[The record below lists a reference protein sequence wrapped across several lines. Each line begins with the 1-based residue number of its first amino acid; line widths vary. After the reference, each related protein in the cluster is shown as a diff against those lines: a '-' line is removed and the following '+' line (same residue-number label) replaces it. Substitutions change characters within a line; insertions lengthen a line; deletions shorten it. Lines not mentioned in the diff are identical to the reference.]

1 MSLSIRFFRR
11 TVFLSFFL
19 LSGLCAAQQQSTPQF
34 NVPEVELTY
43 GRVTSLL
50 AGSFQPSGTSADI
63 FYIDA
68 ATVSGTVSSV
78 TAGELLNNQGFTN
91 YNFNRITFTDVS
103 DVVATLGDFNSDGHT
118 DYAFALTPS
127 GSNKNYLCVYYGT
140 GLPLG
145 NSSYN
150 GGSIPNAY
158 PPVGGESGCMTF
170 QVYGSLPP
178 VFSYIAGASLVNGQ
192 PPALILEDSA
202 NNYLYILANNG
213 QTGVNGTLT
222 GFTIR
227 STIALN
233 PADGA
238 GPLYIGDFN
247 HDGNIDFIV
256 NGQTGN
262 SATVYFG
269 NGAGG
274 LLAQSRYTFS
284 NNVHSMLMQDMD
296 GDRIPDMVV
305 EGDKGII
312 EVHKGNGT
320 TVNTFALNS
329 EGGTAAGANGFS
341 GNGGHLVAI
350 DPNTLNILTTTPIG
364 LSVLERQGGSPP
376 FNYVLKAIY
385 DIGPGRSSFA
395 LASILGN
402 GVLDLAVDSPEGV
415 AIAPGDGN
423 GGFVTSQAF
432 TTLQPALSA
441 TVGKFRNAPSNPKG
455 YLDVVAATGATQAQL
470 LTGNGDGTFNTFPT
484 VTNTSGG
491 PSGIPASV
499 WSNILSGDFNGDG
512 KLDILYSLT
521 GLPQPPPSSPPIVI
535 YSQDGNGDGT
545 FGSAL
550 TYIYQNSTGNN
561 DNSYVETAVGDF
573 NGDGITDFAFSNA
586 VIDQSELSQSNF
598 GIFLGF
604 AHSDSNNTQLSQVA
618 TGFFKTGRTNQQ
630 DVVFQ
635 QGASFIP
642 FKNPQDLTGKNYTQ
656 EPALTGAA
664 APYYPATVL
673 LADVDG
679 DGNGDLV
686 VVYYNS
692 AYNPVD
698 ATQTTP
704 NQVYIWWGNGDGTF
718 NATPL
723 VLTVN
728 RNYYLGAVADMNGD
742 GLPDL
747 VLSDGSLV
755 GILYNQGG
763 RSFGTEEH
771 FLAGQGINS
780 LSIQDVNGDGKP
792 DLIVANGG
800 ATISN
805 AVALGGRTASSLSLA
820 ANPDVNTGGITA
832 LLNNATSKPTSGTL
846 AASPEPSIYPTS
858 FTLTATLTPSPGVPP
873 PTGPVNF
880 SIDGAFVGSSQ
891 LVPGTT
897 TSSATWVVPAGNG
910 YASGTVHTL
919 TANYQGDPYNSP
931 ITLSGSHNILGGS
944 TTTSIFM
951 CVGPTAACPAPPGAP
966 GTFPPYSPSLTMY
979 YGQIWNGYIQV
990 VSNGGGTPTGN
1001 LELIDTYTGAA
1012 PAPPNPICTLVLGVT
1027 PACPISV
1034 GTTQGTSVG
1043 LNVLTGYYPGDAI
1056 NLPSTSLPTAIT
1068 VLPDTTTATLAG
1080 TPASSPAGQPVTF
1093 TVTVTGNYAAPNGP
1107 VAFTY
1112 GTTALCPPANLVPSA
1127 TGLSSTATCTTSALP
1142 VGTDTVTASYAAT
1155 MDFGAASA
1163 TFQETITQPGA
1174 PSFTIA
1180 VTPNPVTLG
1189 VGNGAVL
1196 TVTVAPLNGF
1206 SQGVNLGC
1214 ANLPTEATC
1223 SFANPAIAAGG
1234 GSTTLILDTAA
1245 PHSCG
1250 STQPYFNS
1258 ASGMTPFAL
1267 PALAGL
1273 FMIFVPGK
1281 RRWLRALLAVVVA
1294 AGAVQIVGCGNCTD
1308 LGTRPAT
1315 YTIQI
1320 TGSAA
1325 SGPAATQSQP
1335 VTLNVTI

>member
-1 MSLSIRFFRR
+1 M
-11 TVFLSFFL
+11 V
-19 LSGLCAAQQQSTPQF
+19 SGLCVAQQQSTPQF
-34 NVPEVELTY
+34 NVPQVELTY
-43 GRVTSLL
+43 GRAASLL
-50 AGSFQPSGTSADI
+50 VGSFQPSGASVDF
-63 FYIDA
+63 FYINA
-68 ATVSGTVSSV
+68 PAVSGTVSSV
-78 TAGELLNNQGFTN
+78 TAGELLNDQGFTN
-91 YNFNRITFTDVS
+91 YDFNRITFTNVS
-103 DVVATLGDFNSDGHT
+103 NVVATLADFNSDGHT

-127 GSNKNYLCVYYGT
+127 GSVKNYLCVYYGT
-140 GLPLG
+140 GAGLSG
-145 NSSYN
+145 SSYN
-150 GGSIPNAY
+150 GGTVPNAY
-158 PPVGGESGCMTF
+158 PPVGGANGCMTF
-170 QVYGSLPP
+170 AVQGSLPP
-178 VFSYIAGASLVNGQ
+178 VFSYIAAASLVNGK

-202 NNYLYILANNG
+202 NNYLYIFANSG
-213 QTGVNGTLT
+213 ATGVNGILT
-222 GFTIR
+222 GFTIG

-238 GPLYIGDFN
+238 GPIYVGDFN

-262 SATVYFG
+262 SATIYFG

-284 NNVHSMLMQDMD
+284 HNIHSMLMQEMD
-296 GDRIPDMVV
+296 GDGIPDMVV
-305 EGDKGII
+305 EGDNGII
-312 EVHKGNGT
+312 EIHHGNDT
-320 TVNTFALNS
+320 TANTFALAS

-364 LSVLERQGGSPP
+364 LSVLERQAGGPP

-395 LASILGN
+395 LADVLGN
-402 GVLDLAVDSPEGV
+402 GSLDLAVDSPEGV

-423 GGFVTSQAF
+423 GGFVTSRAF
-432 TTLQPALSA
+432 TTLQPALGA
-441 TVGKFRNAPSNPKG
+441 TVGKFRNFANNPKG

-470 LTGNGDGTFNTFPT
+470 LTGNGDGTFTTYPG
-484 VTNTSGG
+484 VTNNSGG

-535 YSQDGNGDGT
+535 YSQNGNGDGT

-586 VIDQSELSQSNF
+586 VIDMTELSQSNF
-598 GIFLGF
+598 GILQGLG
-604 AHSDSNNTQLSQVA
+604 HSDSNNTDFSQVA
-618 TGFFKTGRTNQQ
+618 AGFFKTGRTSQQ

-635 QGASFIP
+635 QGASFLP
-642 FKNPQDLTGKNYTQ
+642 FKNAQDGTGKNYTQ
-656 EPALTGAA
+656 EPTLTGAA
-664 APYYPATVL
+664 APLYPATVL
-673 LADVDG
+673 LMDVDG

-686 VVYYNS
+686 VIYYNS

-792 DLIVANGG
+792 DLIVSNGG
-800 ATISN
+800 LTISN
-805 AVALGGRTASSLSLA
+805 AVALGGPTASSLSLA
-820 ANPDVNTGGITA
+820 TNPDVNTGGITA
-832 LLNNATSKPTSGTL
+832 LLNNTTSKPTSGTL

-891 LVPGTT
+891 LAPGST
-897 TSSATWVVPAGNG
+897 TSVATWVVPAGNT
-910 YASGTVHTL
+910 YASGTTHTL

-931 ITLSGSHNILGGS
+931 ITLSGSHNIVGGP
-944 TTTSIFM
+944 TTTTLYLCI
-951 CVGPTAACPAPPGAP
+951 GPTASCPATGIVTPPP
-966 GTFPPYSPSLTMY
+966 PPYPSNLTMY
-979 YGQIWNGYIQV
+979 YGQDWNGVETV
-990 VSNGGGTPTGN
+990 VASDGGPLPGNTVLYDDYNGVSTALCTLPTANGG
-1001 LELIDTYTGAA
+1001 A
-1012 PAPPNPICTLVLGVT
+1012 
-1027 PACPISV
+1027 ACPPAV
-1034 GTTQGTSVG
+1034 GTTIGTSVG
-1043 LNVLTGYYPGDAI
+1043 TNVFTSVYVPGAGDTHTG
-1056 NLPSTSLPTAIT
+1056 STSNAVTIT
-1068 VLPDTTTATLAG
+1068 VLPDTTTATLTG
-1080 TPASSPAGQPVTF
+1080 SPNLSPAGQPVTF
-1093 TVTVTGNYAAPNGP
+1093 TATVTGNILPPTGP
-1107 VAFTY
+1107 VAFTN
-1112 GTTALCPPANLVPSA
+1112 GSTVLCSSANLTPSA
-1127 TGLSSTATCTTSALP
+1127 SGLSSTATCTTSALP
-1142 VGTDTVTASYAAT
+1142 AGTDTITASYAAT
-1155 MDFGAASA
+1155 MDFAAISA

-1174 PSFTIA
+1174 ASFTIA
-1180 VTPNPVTLG
+1180 VTPNPVNVG
-1189 VGNGAVL
+1189 AGNGTVL
-1196 TVTVAPLNGF
+1196 TVTVAPQNGF
-1206 SQGVNLGC
+1206 SQGVNLAC

-1223 SFANPAIAAGG
+1223 SFANAAIAAGG

-1250 STQPYFNS
+1250 TTQPYFNS
-1258 ASGMTPFAL
+1258 AGGMTPLAV

-1273 FMIFVPGK
+1273 LMIFLPGR
-1281 RRWLRALLAVVVA
+1281 RRWLRALLAVLVA
-1294 AGAVQIVGCGNCTD
+1294 AGAIQIVGCGNCTD

-1320 TGSAA
+1320 TGTAA
-1325 SGPAATQSQP
+1325 SGPSAVQSQP
-1335 VTLNVTI
+1335 VTLNVTL